1 MGVKLAICFV
11 AGCLAVGFGS
21 YKAGE
26 RAAAGACVRNCAEA
40 PVIWN
45 GEAPSCPVGFN
56 LVADEEAA
64 YAGQP
69 AAHCVR

>member
-1 MGVKLAICFV
+1 MKVKFAIYLV

-26 RAAAGACVRNCAEA
+26 RAAAGACVRNSEEA

-45 GEAPSCPVGFN
+45 GDAPSCPAGFD

-64 YAGQP
+64 HAGLDS
-69 AAHCVR
+69 AHCVR

>member
-1 MGVKLAICFV
+1 MRVKLAICFV

-26 RAAAGACVRNCAEA
+26 RAEAGTCVRNSEEA

-45 GEAPSCPVGFN
+45 GQAPSCP
-56 LVADEEAA
+56 
-64 YAGQP
+64 AGIRS
-69 AAHCVR
+69 CGR